1 MEEPGDRKKNTYR
14 VSGMRGYS
22 CAAKLVDWWRDRCN
36 REGLEG
42 LVGQEE
48 GVHTAIETSR
58 F

>member
-1 MEEPGDRKKNTYR
+1 MEEPGDRKNTCK

-22 CAAKLVDWWRDRCN
+22 CAAKLVDWWRGSN

-48 GVHTAIETSR
+48 GVHTAIETSG